1 MAVPLDQTTRRTL
14 LDRLDHERRHVA
26 YAGQSTHVGP
36 LVTRNAAVDGQWH
49 NVTSPL
55 LTAADADETIATEIA
70 HHRALGKSFEWKV
83 YAHDPLPDL
92 RDRLA
97 RRGFTVGP
105 LEAVLVYDLARPP
118 FGENDPATCAV
129 QRVATLAD
137 VQVYSRVSAE
147 IFGHAFTFEGELGEA
162 VRAGSQETR
171 GYIAWHGDEP
181 VSIGRLYTHPQ
192 SWFGGMYGGGTRA
205 AFRGRGFYRA
215 LVAARARDA
224 RADGTKHLLVDALPT
239 SRPILER
246 LGFQH
251 LTDTWACEW
260 TPPASGDASARSI

>member
-1 MAVPLDQTTRRTL
+1 MTVPLDETTRRTL
-14 LDRLDHERRHVA
+14 LDRLDDERRHLA

-49 NVTSPL
+49 NVTAPH
-55 LTAADADETIATEIA
+55 LTAADADATIAGEIA
-70 HHRALGKSFEWKV
+70 HHRARGKSFEWKV
-83 YAHDPLPDL
+83 YAHDPLRDL

-97 RRGFTVGP
+97 RHGFAVGP

-118 FGENDPATCAV
+118 VWANDLDICAV
-129 QRVATLAD
+129 HRVRTLAD
-137 VQVYSRVSAE
+137 VEIYSRVSSE
-147 IFGHAFTFEGELGEA
+147 IFGRAFTFEGELAAA
-162 VRAGSQETR
+162 VRAGAQETR
-171 GYIAWHGDEP
+171 GYVAWHGDEP

-192 SWFGGMYGGGTRA
+192 SWFGGMYGGGTREE
-205 AFRGRGFYRA
+205 FRGRGFYRA

-224 RADGTKHLLVDALPT
+224 IACGAKYLLVDALPT

-260 TPPASGDASARSI
+260 TPA